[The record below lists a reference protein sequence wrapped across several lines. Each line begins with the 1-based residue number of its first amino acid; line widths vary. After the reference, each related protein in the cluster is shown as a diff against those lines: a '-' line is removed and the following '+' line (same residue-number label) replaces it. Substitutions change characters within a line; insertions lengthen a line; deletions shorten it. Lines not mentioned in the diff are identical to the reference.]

1 MAAEDNAPLG
11 VTPPGGEPDASE
23 GGGARQRTLGLIVAL
38 LVVAGMLILAGV
50 LIRGAHNPPVS
61 RGVRVAQ
68 PVAPTAGP
76 PPMSGRQPGR

>member
-38 LVVAGMLILAGV
+38 LVVAGLLILAGV
-50 LIRGAHNPPVS
+50 LIRGAHSPPVS
-61 RGVRVAQ
+61 RGVTADHAPPTGTGAPARPQ
-68 PVAPTAGP
+68 PPGP
-76 PPMSGRQPGR
+76 